1 MDTKNDSDHKESY
14 LLIVK
19 EALDQFK
26 SIKSHYIVRYLVGV
40 SGLLN
45 VFSMFLAS
53 QYRIVFLLFFKDFL
67 KEKLFGHRHTCLLI
81 DQSPE
86 KFVELMI
93 WVNDHFKESIPSDLL
108 AMKKLD
114 EDFKKERKDLIYTDD
129 SSSAQIPLPNS
140 EIHKI

>member
-14 LLIVK
+14 LLVVK

-26 SIKSHYIVRYLVGV
+26 SINSHYIVRYLVGV

-67 KEKLFGHRHTCLLI
+67 KEKLFGHRETCLLI
-81 DQSPE
+81 YQSPE
-86 KFVELMI
+86 KFVDLMI